1 MKQTR
6 NDPLLRELAAADP
19 VQVATLTREEEAR
32 AEAVLRRVSAVTPSR
47 EQAPDVAT
55 ITPGRWKHL
64 ASRTRNRVAA
74 ALMALAVA
82 LGVDLSAG
90 VPASAETVLLEAAA
104 NAAAMPDTPLPEGAY
119 WYVKVENYSR
129 YSNFEGPYL
138 TEQWLSQDEYLLRDD
153 YGSRFRAAEQGRAFD
168 PAEVR
173 TVSTSMSDGEVVEGG
188 GEWHYG
194 GFAWEERQQLPTE
207 ADALKRVLEDQIVVT
222 GHGGDYELWS
232 IVVEELSGPPT
243 GPQLRRA
250 LWEVLATIPGIELL
264 GTRTD
269 QAGRE
274 GTAVRADF
282 SDRRLGDQTLILDP
296 SDGTLLEQT
305 IVSEGEVEWRFTRL
319 EQGVR
324 ATAPPADPPYCGPGS
339 EPYQSC

>member
-1 MKQTR
+1 MNQTR
-6 NDPLLRELAAADP
+6 NDPLLRELAAANP
-19 VQVATLTREEEAR
+19 VPVATLTREEEAR

-47 EQAPDVAT
+47 EQALDVAT

-64 ASRTRNRVAA
+64 AFRTRNRVAA

-82 LGVDLSAG
+82 LGLGLSAG

-104 NAAAMPDTPLPEGAY
+104 NAAAVPDTPLPEGAY
-119 WYVKVENYSR
+119 WYTKHENENRSPLF
-129 YSNFEGPYL
+129 SGAYL
-138 TEQWLSQDEYLLRDD
+138 TERWVSQDGFLDRDET
-153 YGSRFRAAEQGRAFD
+153 GARAWAAEDGRAFD

-173 TVSTSMSDGEVVEGG
+173 TLWYPNDQAEGSGEGR
-188 GEWHYG
+188 YG
-194 GFAWEERQQLPTE
+194 DFTWEERQQLPTD
-207 ADALKRVLEDQIVVT
+207 ADALKRVLEGRMRST
-222 GHGGDYELWS
+222 GHGNDYDLWS
-232 IVVEELSGPPT
+232 TVVAELNGPAA

-269 QAGRE
+269 HAGRE

-296 SDGTLLEQT
+296 SDGTLLEHLVT
-305 IVSEGEVEWRFTRL
+305 HEGEVEWRSTL
-319 EQGVR
+319 LAQGVR